1 LFFEFTVSTPE
12 KTGLI
17 DITDKI
23 EECIKKSNI
32 LNGRCFIFIPHTTAG
47 IIINENY
54 DPSVIKDILSTLERL
69 IPWSMSYSHIEGN
82 SPAHIKSAILGNQVT
97 VFIQNKKLKLG
108 TWQGIFLAEFDG
120 PRVRKVWVDIVE
132 DKV

>member
-1 LFFEFTVSTPE
+1 MFFEFTVSTPE